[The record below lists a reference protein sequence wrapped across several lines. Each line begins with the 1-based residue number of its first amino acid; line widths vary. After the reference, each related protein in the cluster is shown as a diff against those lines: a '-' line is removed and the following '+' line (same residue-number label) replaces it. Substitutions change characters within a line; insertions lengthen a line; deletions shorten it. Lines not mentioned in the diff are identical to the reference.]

1 MKIREEIA
9 EVLEKAKEKPL
20 DREDALILT
29 KANPIETLELM
40 KTALSIKVKSYG
52 HIVTYSRKVFVPLT
66 NLCRNK
72 CAYCGFRKEP
82 REPGAGYLSIDDA
95 LKIVITGEK
104 LGAKEILVSTGEKPE
119 IVYEEA
125 RAFLRKHGYTSTVE
139 YVRDFEEKALEKTE
153 NMLIHTNIGVLTK
166 KEMAELKP
174 FNASM
179 GLMLETISERLMEKG
194 MPHEKSPTK
203 HPKVRLRMIR
213 EAGELKIPFTTGI
226 LIGIGETWEERID
239 SLLEIRKIH
248 SEYGHIQEVII
259 QNFMPEPKTPMEK
272 HPPPST
278 YEMVKTI
285 AIARLIFHG
294 EVSVQAP
301 PNLTPQSYQLYL
313 LAGINDW
320 GGVSPL
326 TPDFVNIA
334 YPWPKIREIKRV
346 TEELGFMLRERLAI
360 YPKYILLKQ
369 YPKNLEDRI
378 LKLVDE
384 SGLVKMEYTF
394 Y

>member
-9 EVLEKAKEKPL
+9 EILEKAKEKPL
-20 DREDALILT
+20 NREDALTLT
-29 KANPIETLELM
+29 TANPNETLELM

-82 REPGAGYLSIDDA
+82 REPGAGYLSINDA
-95 LKIVITGEK
+95 LKIVVVGEK

-119 IVYEEA
+119 TIYEEA
-125 RAFLRKHGYTSTVE
+125 RAFLRRHGYTSTVE

-174 FNASM
+174 FNVSM
-179 GLMLETISERLMEKG
+179 GLMLESISERLMDKG

-239 SLLEIRKIH
+239 SLLEIRRIH

-259 QNFMPEPKTPMEK
+259 QNFMPELKTPMEK
-272 HPPPST
+272 HLPPST
-278 YEMVKTI
+278 YEMIKTI

-334 YPWPKIREIKRV
+334 YPWPKIWEIKKI

-369 YPKNLEDRI
+369 YPKNLEYRI

-384 SGLVKMEYTF
+384 NGLVKMEYTF